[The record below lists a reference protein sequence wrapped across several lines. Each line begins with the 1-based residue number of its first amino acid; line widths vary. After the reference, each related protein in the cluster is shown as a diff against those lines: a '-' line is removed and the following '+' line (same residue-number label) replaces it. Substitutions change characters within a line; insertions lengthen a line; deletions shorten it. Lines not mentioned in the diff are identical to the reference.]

1 MKVELIDI
9 RKYFG
14 PVRAND
20 GVSMTLEHGAIHG
33 LLGENG
39 AGKTTLMKC
48 LSGYQAPDSGRVLVE
63 GRPVSFASPAE
74 AIQHG
79 IGMLHQDP
87 LDFPQ
92 MRVLDNFL
100 LAFDRRMLPDRRRGQ
115 AMLRELGARFQF
127 NLDPD
132 AEVTSLS
139 IGERQQLEILR
150 LLALGA
156 QVIILDE
163 PTTGISAPQKV
174 QLFGTLRRLAEEEG
188 RSVVFVSH
196 KLEEVEELCHRVT
209 VLRRGQVTGEAEMPC
224 AVDRLV
230 EMMFGRSLP
239 PTECAPV
246 EPGPVVLQLEDVTIP
261 SYRLTVEGVNLHV
274 RAGEVVGLAGLEG
287 SGQRLCLRACAG
299 LERVTSGRVL
309 VDGRDL
315 AHAPYRRFLGAG
327 VAYAP
332 AGRLEEGLVG
342 GLTLTE
348 HFALAERD
356 GPFFIDWANARERA
370 KERIE
375 HFNVI
380 GQPASLVEALS
391 GGNQQRV
398 LLALL
403 PPGLRLLLMEH
414 PTRGLDVES
423 ANWIWQ
429 QLLARREEGTG
440 IVFISADLDELL
452 ERSDRIV
459 VFYNGRMMMPLDTCD
474 TTVEQLGYLI
484 AGADGRHP
492 ADDIHPEEVA
502 RSTQHET
509 RES

>member
-9 RKYFG
+9 HKHFG

-20 GVSMTLEHGAIHG
+20 GISMTLEPGSIHG

-39 AGKTTLMKC
+39 AGKSTLMKC
-48 LSGYQAPDSGRVLVE
+48 LSGYQTPDGGTIKADGRA
-63 GRPVSFASPAE
+63 VSFASPAE

-100 LAFDRRMLPDRRRGQ
+100 LAFDRRMFPNRQRGQ
-115 AMLRELGARFQF
+115 AALREPGARFQF
-127 NLDPD
+127 YLDPD
-132 AEVTSLS
+132 AEIASLT

-163 PTTGISAPQKV
+163 PTTGISAPQKAK
-174 QLFGTLRRLAEEEG
+174 LFATLHRLAEEEG

-196 KLEEVEELCHRVT
+196 KLEEVEELCHSVT
-209 VLRRGQVTGEAEMPC
+209 VLRKGRVTGEASMPC
-224 AVDRLV
+224 PVDRLV

-239 PTECAPV
+239 PAECPLV
-246 EPGPVVLQLEDVTIP
+246 EPGPVALQVEALTVP
-261 SYRLTVEGVNLHV
+261 SYRLTVEDVNLEV
-274 RAGEVVGLAGLEG
+274 QEGEVIGLAGLEG
-287 SGQRLCLRACAG
+287 SGQRLFLRACAG
-299 LERVTSGRVL
+299 LERTTAGRIRVGGQNL
-309 VDGRDL
+309 T
-315 AHAPYRRFLGAG
+315 HAPYRRFLQAD
-327 VAYAP
+327 VAYSP

-356 GPFFIDWANARERA
+356 GPFFINWSAARSQA
-370 KERIE
+370 AERIQR
-375 HFNVI
+375 FNVI
-380 GQPASLVEALS
+380 GQPESRVEALS

-398 LLALL
+398 QLALL
-403 PPGLRLLLMEH
+403 PSGLRLLLMEH

-423 ANWIWQ
+423 ARWVWQ
-429 QLLARREEGTG
+429 QLLARREEGCA

-452 ERSDRIV
+452 EYTDRIA
-459 VFYNGRMMMPLDTCD
+459 VFHNGRMMEPLQACD

-484 AGADGRHP
+484 AGKG
-492 ADDIHPEEVA
+492 ESVA
-502 RSTQHET
+502 YAKDSTQAQE
-509 RES
+509 

>member
-9 RKYFG
+9 HKYYG

-20 GVSMTLEHGAIHG
+20 GIFLTLEPGAIHG

-48 LSGYQAPDSGRVLVE
+48 LSGYLAPDKGTVLVD
-63 GRPVSFASPAE
+63 GQPVSFDSPAQ

-100 LAFDRRMLPDRRRGQ
+100 LAFNRRAFPDRRQGR
-115 AMLRELGARFQF
+115 AVLKELGGRFQF
-127 NLDPD
+127 DVDPD
-132 AEVTSLS
+132 AEVTSLT

-156 QVIILDE
+156 RVIILDE
-163 PTTGISAPQKV
+163 PTTGISAPQKA
-174 QLFGTLRRLAEEEG
+174 QLFGTLRRLTREEG

-209 VLRRGQVTGEAEMPC
+209 VLRQGKVAGEAEMPC
-224 AVDRLV
+224 PVNRLV

-239 PTECAPV
+239 STQCVPV
-246 EPGPVVLQLEDVTIP
+246 EPGSVVLRVEGATIP
-261 SYRLTVEGVNLHV
+261 SYRLTVEGVDVRV

-287 SGQRLCLRACAG
+287 SGQRLFLRSCAG
-299 LERVTSGRVL
+299 LERLAAGRIL
-309 VDGRDL
+309 VDGRDMTG
-315 AHAPYRRFLGAG
+315 APYRHFLETG
-327 VAYAP
+327 VAYLP

-348 HFALAERD
+348 HFALGDRG
-356 GPFFIDWANARERA
+356 GPFFIDWAAARERA
-370 KERIE
+370 AE
-375 HFNVI
+375 HIHRFNIV
-380 GQPASLVEALS
+380 GRPESPVEALS

-403 PPGLRLLLMEH
+403 PPGLKLLLMEH

-423 ANWIWQ
+423 ANWVWQ
-429 QLLARREEGTG
+429 RLLARRGEGTA
-440 IVFISADLDELL
+440 IIFTSADLDELL

-459 VFYNGRMMMPLDTCD
+459 VFFGGQVAAPLRACD

-484 AGADGRHP
+484 AGKEP
-492 ADDIHPEEVA
+492 A
-502 RSTQHET
+502 
-509 RES
+509 

>member
-20 GVSMTLEHGAIHG
+20 GVSLTLEPGTIHG

-48 LSGYQAPDSGRVLVE
+48 LSGYQSPDSGTVKVD
-63 GRPVSFASPAE
+63 GQAVSFASPDE
-74 AIQHG
+74 AIRHG

-100 LAFDRRMLPDRRRGQ
+100 LAFDRHMLPDRRHGR
-115 AMLRELGARFQF
+115 AMLRELGAHFHF
-127 NLDPD
+127 DLDPD
-132 AEVTSLS
+132 AEVTSLT

-163 PTTGISAPQKV
+163 PTTGISAPQKAR
-174 QLFGTLRRLAEEEG
+174 LFATLRRLAEEEG

-196 KLEEVEELCHRVT
+196 KLEEVDELCHQVT
-209 VLRRGQVTGEAEMPC
+209 VLRRGKVAGEVEMPC
-224 AVDRLV
+224 PVDRLV

-239 PTECAPV
+239 PAQSVPV
-246 EPGPVVLQLEDVTIP
+246 EPGPVILQLEDVTIP
-261 SYRLTVEGVNLHV
+261 SYRLTVENVNLRL

-287 SGQRLCLRACAG
+287 SGQRLFLRACAG
-299 LERVTSGRVL
+299 LERVALGRVL
-309 VDGRDL
+309 LDGRDL
-315 AHAPYRRFLGAG
+315 TGAPYQRFLKAS
-327 VAYAP
+327 VAYMP

-342 GLTLTE
+342 GLILTE

-356 GPFFIDWANARERA
+356 GPFFIDWAAARERA
-370 KERIE
+370 AERIR
-375 HFNVI
+375 HFNVV
-380 GQPASLVEALS
+380 GQPESPVEALS

-414 PTRGLDVES
+414 PARGLDVES
-423 ANWIWQ
+423 ASWIWQ
-429 QLLARREEGTG
+429 QLLARREEGTA
-440 IVFISADLDELL
+440 IIFISADLDELL
-452 ERSDRIV
+452 ERSDRVV
-459 VFYNGRMMMPLDTCD
+459 VFFGGQMLAALLACD

-484 AGADGRHP
+484 AGK
-492 ADDIHPEEVA
+492 
-502 RSTQHET
+502 
-509 RES
+509 

>member
-1 MKVELIDI
+1 MRVELIDI

-20 GVSMTLEHGAIHG
+20 GVSLTLEPGTIHG

-48 LSGYQAPDSGRVLVE
+48 LSGYQTLDGGTIKVDGQPASFVSPD
-63 GRPVSFASPAE
+63 E
-74 AIQHG
+74 AIQRG

-100 LAFDRRMLPDRRRGQ
+100 LAFDRHMLPDRRRGQ

-127 NLDPD
+127 DLDPD
-132 AEVTSLS
+132 AEVTSLT

-163 PTTGISAPQKV
+163 PTTGISAPQKA
-174 QLFGTLRRLAEEEG
+174 QLFETLHRLAEEEG

-196 KLEEVEELCHRVT
+196 KLEEVEELCHRVM
-209 VLRRGQVTGEAEMPC
+209 VLRRGKVAGEAEMPC
-224 AVDRLV
+224 PVDRLV

-239 PTECAPV
+239 PAEYVPV
-246 EPGPVVLQLEDVTIP
+246 EPGPVVLQLENVTVP
-261 SYRLTVEGVNLHV
+261 SYRLTVGGANLRV
-274 RAGEVVGLAGLEG
+274 RGGEVIGLAGLAG
-287 SGQRLCLRACAG
+287 SGQRLFLRACAG
-299 LERVTSGRVL
+299 LERITSGRVL
-309 VDGRDL
+309 LDGRNL
-315 AHAPYRRFLGAG
+315 TGVSYRRFLEAG
-327 VAYAP
+327 VAYSH

-348 HFALAERD
+348 HFALAERN
-356 GPFFIDWANARERA
+356 GPFFIDWAAAQGEA
-370 KERIE
+370 VERIR
-375 HFNVI
+375 HFNVV
-380 GQPASLVEALS
+380 GMPESRVEALS

-429 QLLARREEGTG
+429 QLLARREEGTA

-459 VFYNGRMMMPLDTCD
+459 VFYGGRMTVPLETLQ

-484 AGADGRHP
+484 AGKELDTP
-492 ADDIHPEEVA
+492 VA
-502 RSTQHET
+502 A
-509 RES
+509 

>member
-20 GVSMTLEHGAIHG
+20 GVSMTLEPGGIHG

-48 LSGYQAPDSGRVLVE
+48 LSGYQPPDGGTIRLGGRAEV
-63 GRPVSFASPAE
+63 FASPAE
-74 AIQHG
+74 AIRHG

-115 AMLRELGARFQF
+115 AMLRELGARFRF
-127 NLDPD
+127 DLDPD
-132 AEVTSLS
+132 AEVTSLT

-150 LLALGA
+150 LLALGV
-156 QVIILDE
+156 QVIVLDE

-174 QLFGTLRRLAEEEG
+174 QLFDTLRRLAQEEG

-209 VLRRGQVTGEAEMPC
+209 VLRRGKVAGEAEMPC
-224 AVDRLV
+224 SMDRLV

-239 PTECAPV
+239 PAQRPPV
-246 EPGPVVLQLEDVTIP
+246 EPGPVVLRLEEVTVP
-261 SYRLTVEGVNLHV
+261 SYRLTVDNVNL
-274 RAGEVVGLAGLEG
+274 RICAGEVIGLAGLEG
-287 SGQRLCLRACAG
+287 SGQRFFLRACAG

-309 VDGRDL
+309 LDGQDL
-315 AHAPYRRFLGAG
+315 TGAPYRRFLEAG
-327 VAYAP
+327 VAYMP
-332 AGRLEEGLVG
+332 AGRLEEGLIG

-348 HFALAERD
+348 HFALAERN
-356 GPFFIDWANARERA
+356 GPFFIDWAAAREWA
-370 KERIE
+370 VGRIR
-375 HFNVI
+375 HFNIV
-380 GQPASLVEALS
+380 GRPGSPVEALS

-429 QLLARREEGTG
+429 QLLARREDGTA
-440 IVFISADLDELL
+440 IIFISADLDELL
-452 ERSDRIV
+452 ERSDRIL
-459 VFYNGRMMMPLDTCD
+459 VFYAGEMMAPVETSN
-474 TTVEQLGYLI
+474 TTADQLGHLI
-484 AGADGRHP
+484 AGK
-492 ADDIHPEEVA
+492 
-502 RSTQHET
+502 T
-509 RES
+509 RPVGL

>member
-1 MKVELIDI
+1 MKVELTDF

-20 GVSMTLEHGAIHG
+20 GISITLEPGTIHG

-48 LSGYQAPDSGRVLVE
+48 LSGYLIPDGGTVKVDGE
-63 GRPVSFASPAE
+63 AVSFSSPDE
-74 AIQHG
+74 AIRHG

-92 MRVLDNFL
+92 MRVLDNFM
-100 LAFDRRMLPDRRRGQ
+100 LAFDRHMLPDRRKGR
-115 AMLRELGARFQF
+115 AMLRDLGARFQF
-127 NLDPD
+127 GLDPD
-132 AEVTSLS
+132 AEVTSLT

-156 QVIILDE
+156 HLIILDE
-163 PTTGISAPQKV
+163 PTTGISAPQKAR
-174 QLFGTLRRLAEEEG
+174 LFDTLRRLAQEEG

-196 KLEEVEELCHRVT
+196 KLEEVEDLCDRVT
-209 VLRRGQVTGEAEMPC
+209 VLRRGKVTGEAEMPC
-224 AVDRLV
+224 SVNRLV

-239 PTECAPV
+239 PTECPV
-246 EPGPVVLQLEDVTIP
+246 VELGPVAMQMQGVTIP
-261 SYRLTVEGVNLHV
+261 SYRLTVENVDLEV
-274 RAGEVVGLAGLEG
+274 RSGEVIGLAGLEG
-287 SGQRLCLRACAG
+287 SGQQLFLRACAG
-299 LERVTSGRVL
+299 LDRLAAGRVL
-309 VDGRDL
+309 VDGREL
-315 AHAPYRRFLGAG
+315 TGASYQRFLEAG
-327 VAYAP
+327 IAYMP
-332 AGRLEEGLVG
+332 ANRLEEGLVG

-348 HFALAERD
+348 HFTLAERN
-356 GPFFIDWANARERA
+356 GPFFLDWAAARDRAVERV
-370 KERIE
+370 R
-375 HFNVI
+375 HFSIV
-380 GQPASLVEALS
+380 GRPESFVDSLS

-429 QLLARREEGTG
+429 QLLARREEGTA
-440 IVFISADLDELL
+440 IIFISADLDELL
-452 ERSDRIV
+452 ERSDRIA
-459 VFYNGRMMMPLDTCD
+459 VFYGGRMSTPLRACD

-484 AGADGRHP
+484 AGKEA
-492 ADDIHPEEVA
+492 A
-502 RSTQHET
+502 REP
-509 RES
+509 